1 MVCDVNRG
9 PYIFYVHDTLTL
21 NPSLFFYIPS
31 KIINFADAAF
41 RKMSLAALKIWQIR

>member
-9 PYIFYVHDTLTL
+9 PYIFYDY
-21 NPSLFFYIPS
+21 SFYFYTPS

-41 RKMSLAALKIWQIR
+41 RKMSWAALKIWQIR